1 MYGLLFPTLAFAG
14 VGKNAMPLDPADAA
28 PVAPASGAETAHVP
42 IGALIPGVVLCAFIA
57 AVALALRQLSGLSAL
72 SPMIIAIALGAF
84 VRTTLGTPDAA
95 KPGVTVS
102 LRWILRFAIILL
114 GFQLTA
120 QQVLDVGASGLA
132 VIVLSLAACFAV
144 TRPLGAALG
153 VDSKLTELIAAG
165 TSICGASA
173 VIAANTITRAPEEDC
188 AYAVACVT
196 LCGMVV
202 MVLYPLLPTLLGL
215 DAREYGL
222 WAGASVHEIAQ
233 VVAASYQAGKDAG
246 DYATITK
253 LTRVIMLAPMMIV
266 LGALCARDP
275 NATEMRRRAPLPYF
289 ALAFIGAIA
298 VNSTIDIAPLVKDAI
313 VGVTTFLLALSLAG
327 VGLATDLKKLA
338 PKGARPLILGA
349 LSSLFIALFSLLL
362 VKLVA

>member
-1 MYGLLFPTLAFAG
+1 
-14 VGKNAMPLDPADAA
+14 MPLDPADAD
-28 PVAPASGAETAHVP
+28 PGVTASSAETAHVR

-57 AVALALRQLSGLSAL
+57 AVALALRKLSGLSGL
-72 SPMIIAIALGAF
+72 SPMIIAIVLGAF
-84 VRTTLGTPDAA
+84 VRTALGTPDIAN
-95 KPGVTVS
+95 PGVAVS
-102 LRWILRFAIILL
+102 LRWILRFAIVLL

-120 QQVLDVGASGLA
+120 QQVLDVGTGGLA
-132 VIVLSLAACFAV
+132 VIVLSLGACFAI
-144 TRPLGAALG
+144 TKPLGAALG
-153 VDSKLTELIAAG
+153 VDAKLTELIAAG

-173 VIAANTITRAPEEDC
+173 VIAANTITKAPEEDC

-233 VVAASYQAGKDAG
+233 VVAASYQAGRDAG

-253 LTRVIMLAPMMIV
+253 LTRVIMLAPMMVV
-266 LGALCARDP
+266 LGTFAARRP
-275 NATEMRRRAPLPYF
+275 HPAETAKRAPMPYF
-289 ALAFIGAIA
+289 AFAFIGAIT
-298 VNSTIDIAPLVKDAI
+298 VNSVVDIAPLARDTI

-327 VGLATDLKKLA
+327 MGLATDLKKLA
-338 PKGARPLILGA
+338 PKGARPLVLGA
-349 LSSLFIALFSLLL
+349 LSSLFIALLSLLL

>member
-1 MYGLLFPTLAFAG
+1 MAH
-14 VGKNAMPLDPADAA
+14 DPADAA
-28 PVAPASGAETAHVP
+28 PLAPASDAESVQAW
-42 IGALIPGVVLCAFIA
+42 IGSLIPGILLCAFIA
-57 AVALALRQLSGLSAL
+57 AVALALRRLSGLSAL
-72 SPMIIAIALGAF
+72 SPMIVAIALGAF
-84 VRTTLGTPDAA
+84 VRTAFGTPDPA

-120 QQVLDVGASGLA
+120 QQVLDVGAMGLA
-132 VIVLSLAACFAV
+132 VIAISLIACFAI
-144 TRPLGAALG
+144 TKPLGAALG
-153 VDSKLTELIAAG
+153 VDARLTELIAAG

-173 VIAANTITRAPEEDC
+173 VIAANTYTKAPEEDC

-196 LCGMVV
+196 LCGMVA
-202 MVLYPLLPTLLGL
+202 MVLYPLLPALLGL
-215 DAREYGL
+215 TAREYGL
-222 WAGASVHEIAQ
+222 WTGASIHEVAQ

-253 LTRVIMLAPMMIV
+253 LTRVIMLAPMMMV
-266 LGALCARDP
+266 LGALAARRPDAVEP
-275 NATEMRRRAPLPYF
+275 PKRAPLPYF

-298 VNSTIDIAPLVKDAI
+298 VNSTIDVAPPAKDAI

-327 VGLATDLKKLA
+327 MGLATDLKKLA
-338 PKGARPLILGA
+338 PKGTRPLVLGA
-349 LSSLFIALFSLLL
+349 LSSVFIAVLSLLL